1 LIPSYLITNLNFQ
14 LNKMNKRL
22 INFLAISFIGIIFSS
37 CNGTIDHNNQLTEKE
52 KSEGWQL
59 LFDGETTNGWHVY
72 NYGKIDSV
80 WVAKNGE
87 LYCDT
92 NFKLVH
98 FDIISDKEFEN
109 FDLYFEWKISPGG
122 NSGVF
127 MNVVE
132 RKDLPA
138 AWASGEE
145 YQLLDIS
152 NPDYATANK
161 RSGCL
166 FGFAPLI
173 NPVDPKPAGEWNQ
186 SRIKQ
191 QDGKIEFY
199 LNGTLTT
206 QQDFKSAAWPDMIS
220 KTNFIHYPE
229 FGKYTKGHIG
239 LQYWLKG
246 ISFRNIKIKQL

>member
-1 LIPSYLITNLNFQ
+1 
-14 LNKMNKRL
+14 MNKCV
-22 INFLAISFIGIIFSS
+22 INFLAIGFIVIILSH
-37 CNGTIDHNNQLTEKE
+37 CNGTKNQNNQLTEKE
-52 KSEGWQL
+52 KSEGWIL
-59 LFDGETTNGWHVY
+59 LFDGKSTNGWHLY
-72 NYGKIDSV
+72 NNGKIDSQ
-80 WVAKNGE
+80 WIAKNGE
-87 LYCDT
+87 LYCNT
-92 NFKLVH
+92 NFHLEH
-98 FDIISDKEFEN
+98 QDIISDSEFEN

-132 RKDLPA
+132 RKDLA
-138 AWASGEE
+138 TTWTSGPE
-145 YQLLDIS
+145 YQLLDVT
-152 NPDYATANK
+152 NPDYATSNK

-166 FGFAPLI
+166 FGFAPPI
-173 NPVDPKPAGEWNQ
+173 NAVDPKPSGEWNQ

-191 QDGKIEFY
+191 QNGKVEFY
-199 LNGTLTT
+199 LNGTLTA

-220 KTNFIHYPE
+220 KTNFVHYPE